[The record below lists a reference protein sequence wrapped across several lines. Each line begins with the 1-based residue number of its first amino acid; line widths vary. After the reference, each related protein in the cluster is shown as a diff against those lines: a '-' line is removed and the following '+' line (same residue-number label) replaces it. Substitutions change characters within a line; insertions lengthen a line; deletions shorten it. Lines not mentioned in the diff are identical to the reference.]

1 MEGINGP
8 GGPNTIMTND
18 RPPSDLSPADQRIV
32 DTLVDAGFDADAIES
47 PSPDDRRRADAV
59 TSLFELLEDYPV
71 EDGDDTLVHATLAR
85 IDRNEDDRSARMTF
99 ASSTT
104 EGGPRRRLRLPDFIS
119 VAAVILIGTSVVWP
133 VATHMR
139 QRSIQLGCDSHLRVV
154 GEALGLYVAD
164 WGTVPTVRTGLFE
177 FWRPGAKNAIN
188 LNPLLDYD
196 YCDASHLHCPGHEG
210 MLGDSYSYQFQ
221 TAGRRPSWGSVR
233 VTVLLGDRNPII
245 DAVVTGRFIQALSAS
260 INHGGRGQNVLSS
273 DGSTQWLVQPVVGTR
288 DNIWLP
294 DRVDLPGGIRVTTL
308 RPGDKLTDPADVFL
322 AH

>member
-1 MEGINGP
+1 
-8 GGPNTIMTND
+8 MTND
-18 RPPSDLSPADQRIV
+18 RPPLDLSPADQRIV

-47 PSPDDRRRADAV
+47 PSADDRRRANAV

-85 IDRNEDDRSARMTF
+85 IDRHENDRSARMTF

-119 VAAVILIGTSVVWP
+119 VAAVILIGASVVWP

-139 QRSIQLGCDSHLRVV
+139 QRSIDMRCDSHLRIV
-154 GEALGLYVAD
+154 GQALGHYVGD
-164 WGTVPTVRTGLFE
+164 WGGAMPTVRTGLFE
-177 FWRPGAKNAIN
+177 TWMPGAKNAIN

-221 TAGRRPSWGSVR
+221 TAGRRPSWGAVR